1 MEKQNYNC
9 LKCCHYWQETTDDV
23 ASCNCCEDGEFY
35 EEEDRYTL
43 DDLGPNWY

>member
-1 MEKQNYNC
+1 MEYNC

-35 EEEDRYTL
+35 EEEDRYTYE
-43 DDLGPNWY
+43 DLGNNWW